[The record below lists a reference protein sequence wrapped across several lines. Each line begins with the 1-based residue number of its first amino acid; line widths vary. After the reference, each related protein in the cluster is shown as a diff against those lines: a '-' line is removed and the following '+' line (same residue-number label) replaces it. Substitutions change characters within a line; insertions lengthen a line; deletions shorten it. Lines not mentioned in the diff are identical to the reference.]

1 LTNTERTDIT
11 EHRLLTDA
19 VSDSTAFADSIV
31 TLAERLLEIGVES
44 ALVMDGYDDCVIGVL
59 ERFGMET
66 IVLYDK
72 AKVID
77 KLIENGCDD
86 YEGATEFYEF
96 NQLGGW
102 HGDKTPGFLVRL
114 PDAV

>member
-1 LTNTERTDIT
+1 MR
-11 EHRLLTDA
+11 
-19 VSDSTAFADSIV
+19 DSTV
-31 TLAERLLEIGVES
+31 TLAERLLDLGVED
-44 ALVMDGYDDCVIGVL
+44 ALVMDGGYDDCVVGVL
-59 ERFGMET
+59 ERFGMES

-77 KLIENGCDD
+77 KLIEDGCDD
-86 YEGATEFYEF
+86 YEGAVEFYEF